1 VARIS
6 FTGILPAVIVVI
18 LPATLTLALSLLGVT
33 LNLQFPR
40 FDWINSLQPVKQG
53 LAAML
58 AMFGGMAGLGV
69 LAGVYF
75 ALAIGGVSLE
85 MYMLYCSAF
94 FVLLSA
100 VLYWYLVTKGCK
112 RFDSF

>member
-1 VARIS
+1 
-6 FTGILPAVIVVI
+6 
-18 LPATLTLALSLLGVT
+18 
-33 LNLQFPR
+33 
-40 FDWINSLQPVKQG
+40 VKQG

-75 ALAIGGVSLE
+75 AVAFAGVSLE
-85 MYMLYCSAF
+85 VYMLMCSAF

-100 VLYWYLVTKGCK
+100 ALYGYLVTKGCR